1 MNYYLSALSNYAQF
15 NGRARRAEY
24 WNFLLFNMI
33 ACITLMLLAAVTNAF
48 FIALGVYYLGVFIPS
63 LAVSVR
69 RMHDL
74 GKSGWYLLV
83 SLIPLVG
90 GIWYLVLVC
99 TEGEQG
105 ANEYG
110 PDPKAVEV
118 LA

>member
-1 MNYYLSALSNYAQF
+1 MNYYLSVWSNYAQF

-24 WNFLLFNMI
+24 WNFVLFNAI
-33 ACITLMLLAAVTNAF
+33 ACI
-48 FIALGVYYLGVFIPS
+48 ALGMLIFASSAFAILLGLYYLAVFIPG
-63 LAVSVR
+63 LALSIR

-74 GKSGWYLLV
+74 GKSGWYILV
-83 SLIPLVG
+83 TLIPLVG
-90 GIWYLVLVC
+90 AIWYFVMLC

-118 LA
+118 MA

>member
-1 MNYYLSALSNYAQF
+1 MNYYLSALTNYAQF
-15 NGRARRAEY
+15 SGRARRAEY

-33 ACITLMLLAAVTNAF
+33 ACIILMVFSVVTKAF
-48 FIALGVYYLGVFIPS
+48 LIVIAVYYLGVFIPS

-74 GKSGWYLLV
+74 GKSGWYILV
-83 SLIPLVG
+83 GIIPIVG
-90 GIWYLVLVC
+90 GIWYLILVC
-99 TEGEQG
+99 SAGEEG